1 MRQLKITK
9 SITNRES
16 ASLDKYL
23 QEIGRE
29 DLITVEEEVE
39 LAQAIKR
46 GDRRAL
52 EKLTRA
58 NLRFVVSVA
67 KQYQNQGLSLPDLIN
82 EGNLGLI
89 KAAEK
94 FDETRGF
101 KFISYAVWWIRQS
114 ILQAI
119 AENARLI
126 RLPLNKIS
134 TINKVNRCYTLLE
147 QEFQREPTEEEIAE
161 KMDMT
166 PEVRNLVQIGML
178 GAVSVVLMMFEI
190 PLFFAPSF
198 YKIDLSEIPVLI
210 GTFAMGPVAG
220 MFIELIKVVLHMLFK
235 GSSTAGVGDFANFL
249 IGCAMI
255 VPAGLIYQKKK
266 SKKSAVIG
274 MIAGTLFMAFIGCFL
289 NAFVLLPAY
298 GKAFGMPVDALVAMG
313 TAVNPAINSLLT
325 FVVLAVAPFNILK
338 GLIVGVITFL
348 LYKHVS
354 PILHGTQF

>member
-1 MRQLKITK
+1 
-9 SITNRES
+9 
-16 ASLDKYL
+16 
-23 QEIGRE
+23 
-29 DLITVEEEVE
+29 
-39 LAQAIKR
+39 
-46 GDRRAL
+46 
-52 EKLTRA
+52 
-58 NLRFVVSVA
+58 
-67 KQYQNQGLSLPDLIN
+67 
-82 EGNLGLI
+82 
-89 KAAEK
+89 
-94 FDETRGF
+94 
-101 KFISYAVWWIRQS
+101 
-114 ILQAI
+114 
-119 AENARLI
+119 
-126 RLPLNKIS
+126 
-134 TINKVNRCYTLLE
+134 
-147 QEFQREPTEEEIAE
+147 
-161 KMDMT
+161 
-166 PEVRNLVQIGML
+166 ML

-289 NAFVLLPAY
+289 NAFALLPAY

>member
-1 MRQLKITK
+1 MN
-9 SITNRES
+9 SSGTNAVKTTAERS
-16 ASLDKYL
+16 
-23 QEIGRE
+23 
-29 DLITVEEEVE
+29 
-39 LAQAIKR
+39 
-46 GDRRAL
+46 
-52 EKLTRA
+52 
-58 NLRFVVSVA
+58 NL
-67 KQYQNQGLSLPDLIN
+67 
-82 EGNLGLI
+82 
-89 KAAEK
+89 
-94 FDETRGF
+94 
-101 KFISYAVWWIRQS
+101 
-114 ILQAI
+114 
-119 AENARLI
+119 
-126 RLPLNKIS
+126 
-134 TINKVNRCYTLLE
+134 
-147 QEFQREPTEEEIAE
+147 
-161 KMDMT
+161 
-166 PEVRNLVQIGML
+166 RNLVQIGML

-220 MFIELIKVVLHMLFK
+220 MFIELIKV
-235 GSSTAGVGDFANFL
+235 SSTAGVGDFANFL

-338 GLIVGVITFL
+338 GLIVAVITFL

>member
-1 MRQLKITK
+1 MN
-9 SITNRES
+9 SSGTNAVKTTAERS
-16 ASLDKYL
+16 
-23 QEIGRE
+23 
-29 DLITVEEEVE
+29 
-39 LAQAIKR
+39 
-46 GDRRAL
+46 
-52 EKLTRA
+52 
-58 NLRFVVSVA
+58 NL
-67 KQYQNQGLSLPDLIN
+67 
-82 EGNLGLI
+82 
-89 KAAEK
+89 
-94 FDETRGF
+94 
-101 KFISYAVWWIRQS
+101 
-114 ILQAI
+114 
-119 AENARLI
+119 
-126 RLPLNKIS
+126 
-134 TINKVNRCYTLLE
+134 
-147 QEFQREPTEEEIAE
+147 
-161 KMDMT
+161 
-166 PEVRNLVQIGML
+166 RNLVQIGML

-298 GKAFGMPVDALVAMG
+298 GKAFGMPDDALVAMG

>member
-1 MRQLKITK
+1 MN
-9 SITNRES
+9 SSGTNAVKTTAERS
-16 ASLDKYL
+16 
-23 QEIGRE
+23 
-29 DLITVEEEVE
+29 
-39 LAQAIKR
+39 
-46 GDRRAL
+46 
-52 EKLTRA
+52 
-58 NLRFVVSVA
+58 NL
-67 KQYQNQGLSLPDLIN
+67 
-82 EGNLGLI
+82 
-89 KAAEK
+89 
-94 FDETRGF
+94 
-101 KFISYAVWWIRQS
+101 
-114 ILQAI
+114 
-119 AENARLI
+119 
-126 RLPLNKIS
+126 
-134 TINKVNRCYTLLE
+134 
-147 QEFQREPTEEEIAE
+147 
-161 KMDMT
+161 
-166 PEVRNLVQIGML
+166 RNLVQIGML

-198 YKIDLSEIPVLI
+198 YI

>member
-1 MRQLKITK
+1 MN
-9 SITNRES
+9 SSGTNAVKTTAERS
-16 ASLDKYL
+16 
-23 QEIGRE
+23 
-29 DLITVEEEVE
+29 
-39 LAQAIKR
+39 
-46 GDRRAL
+46 
-52 EKLTRA
+52 
-58 NLRFVVSVA
+58 NL
-67 KQYQNQGLSLPDLIN
+67 
-82 EGNLGLI
+82 
-89 KAAEK
+89 
-94 FDETRGF
+94 
-101 KFISYAVWWIRQS
+101 
-114 ILQAI
+114 
-119 AENARLI
+119 
-126 RLPLNKIS
+126 
-134 TINKVNRCYTLLE
+134 
-147 QEFQREPTEEEIAE
+147 
-161 KMDMT
+161 
-166 PEVRNLVQIGML
+166 RNLVQIGWRH
-178 GAVSVVLMMFEI
+178 
-190 PLFFAPSF
+190 PLLAH
-198 YKIDLSEIPVLI
+198 LALHQERAMSEIPVLI

-338 GLIVGVITFL
+338 GLIVAVITFL